1 MKKNICKIVLI
12 TVLISAVLVSAAA
25 CSTRVDDS
33 RNVVKPDIKAALD
46 NYEQLDTKRSQFDAK
61 LSMKL
66 YGSKPNDSST
76 PITYIIGQQVFLDR
90 ILNGDSTY
98 IDGKLNSYNVS
109 EQVTSLIS
117 LLSKIPGLNIDA
129 ASINNISAYLQGNT
143 YFTANMGHKEGT
155 YNIKSAYND
164 GSGIPEI
171 YWAATNDDSINAF
184 ISNNNVNLEIKL
196 ADYLMFSTYLDLSKA
211 ANFIKADSASKFFST
226 DTNLFYYNIVA
237 NTDELYKM
245 IFDEI
250 AKIAGLFD
258 SEQYLSQIQL
268 YEKVLPYLK
277 KWISVKKATV
287 DASVNKDNYPTQ
299 MKTSL
304 EISVDFS
311 VNDLYDVVNILISDE
326 DERDSVKA
334 MITGVNVFLKDR
346 NGTKSGAFSI
356 DFQLILEENFLY
368 GGEDCSLEEVDAD
381 LFLPTTTEN
390 AERDV
395 YLVAKASPEQ
405 ELDGNN
411 GIKISDGENQSGDNE
426 EPSGDNEESSGG

>member
-12 TVLISAVLVSAAA
+12 TVLISAVLLSAAA

-46 NYEQLDTKRSQFDAK
+46 NYEQLATKRSQFDAK

-129 ASINNISAYLQGNT
+129 ASINSLSAYLQGNT

-155 YNIKSAYND
+155 YNIKAAYND
-164 GSGIPEI
+164 GSGIPEL

-258 SEQYLSQIQL
+258 SEQYLSQLEL
-268 YEKVLPYLK
+268 YQRVLPYLK

-326 DERDSVKA
+326 EERDSVKA

-368 GGEDCSLEEVDAD
+368 GEEDCSLEEVDAD

-411 GIKISDGENQSGDNE
+411 GIKVSDGENQSGDNE
-426 EPSGDNEESSGG
+426 EPSGD